1 MKKIL
6 FGLAIAATFAAIT
19 ACNETKPLIYSVKGN
34 VSDSLNGQ
42 NVTLY
47 VREIQDKQI
56 ASTVIENGQ
65 FEFSDTIESP
75 LVATVVIGNEK
86 KHEYGC
92 VLDEVPVVM
101 NFDGQEFQ
109 VTGSHRTN
117 AMVAYGNI
125 EKERSGNL
133 KKNKYNIPYLLSRQ
147 REGKPLTEEEI
158 REKDEIAKHNEAVL
172 AKSLKDKKELLKRN
186 TDNVVG
192 AYVFGRLYNGNGIGE
207 EIALQDSILS
217 VASKEFLETTV
228 IQRVLAAHNQRVG
241 KTYTDFELP
250 DKEGKMH
257 KLSDYVGEGKYV
269 LVDVWASWCLGCR
282 MESPHVIEAYKKYH
296 DRGFDVVMVSIDSD
310 EGNTKWLKAMEQDS
324 ITNIGYQLI
333 DPDSKI
339 RKLYGIASIPC
350 SMLIDPQGKIIAND
364 LRNDDLENILSKK
377 IGE

>member
-133 KKNKYNIPYLLSRQ
+133 KKNKYMKVDHCDIHL
-147 REGKPLTEEEI
+147 KLT
-158 REKDEIAKHNEAVL
+158 
-172 AKSLKDKKELLKRN
+172 
-186 TDNVVG
+186 
-192 AYVFGRLYNGNGIGE
+192 
-207 EIALQDSILS
+207 
-217 VASKEFLETTV
+217 
-228 IQRVLAAHNQRVG
+228 
-241 KTYTDFELP
+241 
-250 DKEGKMH
+250 
-257 KLSDYVGEGKYV
+257 
-269 LVDVWASWCLGCR
+269 
-282 MESPHVIEAYKKYH
+282 
-296 DRGFDVVMVSIDSD
+296 
-310 EGNTKWLKAMEQDS
+310 
-324 ITNIGYQLI
+324 
-333 DPDSKI
+333 
-339 RKLYGIASIPC
+339 
-350 SMLIDPQGKIIAND
+350 
-364 LRNDDLENILSKK
+364 
-377 IGE
+377 